1 MPNCSFPFRIV
12 CFSFYVF
19 LEVFWGFFVLCIL
32 FELKSHEVCWVIVAR
47 TLASTS
53 HMIPFQNCLEFDLDL
68 DFPKNSPYLV
78 FLT

>member
-32 FELKSHEVCWVIVAR
+32 FELKFHEVCWVIVAR
-47 TLASTS
+47 TLASIS
-53 HMIPFQNCLEFDLDL
+53 HMIPFQNCLELTWIWI
-68 DFPKNSPYLV
+68 FPKIPPI
-78 FLT
+78 